1 MQYLVSWGSH
11 KQDGWCLQN
20 DLIAAPE
27 DWKQHW
33 PHKAKS
39 KKRYS
44 QNAFHRG
51 QYANFSTPANDS
63 SVAPFQIK
71 VGVVGGS
78 RLGLHG
84 EDVSGPACSR
94 QE

>member
-11 KQDGWCLQN
+11 KQERWCLHD

-27 DWKQHW
+27 DRKQHW

-39 KKRYS
+39 KTRYS

-51 QYANFSTPANDS
+51 QYANFSTAANDS
-63 SVAPFQIK
+63 SGAPFQMK
-71 VGVVGGS
+71 VGAVGGS
-78 RLGLHG
+78 WVGLRG
-84 EDVSGPACSR
+84 EDMSDPACSR

>member
-1 MQYLVSWGSH
+1 MQYLVSCGSH
-11 KQDGWCLQN
+11 KQEGWCLQD

-39 KKRYS
+39 KTRYS

-51 QYANFSTPANDS
+51 QYANFSTTANDS
-63 SVAPFQIK
+63 SGGLFQIK

-78 RLGLHG
+78 RVGLRG
-84 EDVSGPACSR
+84 EDMSGPSCSR

>member
-11 KQDGWCLQN
+11 KQEGWCLQD

-39 KKRYS
+39 KTRYS

-51 QYANFSTPANDS
+51 QYANFSTTANDS
-63 SVAPFQIK
+63 SGAPFQIK

-78 RLGLHG
+78 GVGLRG
-84 EDVSGPACSR
+84 EDMSGPACSR